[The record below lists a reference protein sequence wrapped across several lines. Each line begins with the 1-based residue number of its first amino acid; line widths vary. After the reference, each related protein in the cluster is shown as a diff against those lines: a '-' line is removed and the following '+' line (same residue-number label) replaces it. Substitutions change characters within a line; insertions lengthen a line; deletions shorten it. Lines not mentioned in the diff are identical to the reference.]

1 MESVFILKIFKNFKN
16 CATLFWRLTSQSSQS
31 HAPAAS
37 LYRRFSWLTSGLR
50 SQLWKRLRNFFKNL
64 GFLDVSRLSLVTC
77 AWVEAPVMRC
87 TQHVSRLPSRLP
99 RRWTFQSR
107 KTLRQIFPIFV
118 SRVLATWSGDLFV
131 TYFSHE
137 NCVFCDLRIVK
148 KKKKVFPRSFWLFIV
163 LSVHLSHKL
172 TVFLSKI
179 HHFRH
184 RLFFK
189 LQEKVWVFYFSQSIS
204 CL

>member
-1 MESVFILKIFKNFKN
+1 
-16 CATLFWRLTSQSSQS
+16 
-31 HAPAAS
+31 
-37 LYRRFSWLTSGLR
+37 
-50 SQLWKRLRNFFKNL
+50 
-64 GFLDVSRLSLVTC
+64 
-77 AWVEAPVMRC
+77 MRC

-148 KKKKVFPRSFWLFIV
+148 KKKKSFPSFILTVHCLVRSS
-163 LSVHLSHKL
+163 LSQTHCVSHKNPPIFFIIS
-172 TVFLSKI
+172 TSNFKKRYRSSIFLKAF
-179 HHFRH
+179 HVYN
-184 RLFFK
+184 L
-189 LQEKVWVFYFSQSIS
+189 
-204 CL
+204 